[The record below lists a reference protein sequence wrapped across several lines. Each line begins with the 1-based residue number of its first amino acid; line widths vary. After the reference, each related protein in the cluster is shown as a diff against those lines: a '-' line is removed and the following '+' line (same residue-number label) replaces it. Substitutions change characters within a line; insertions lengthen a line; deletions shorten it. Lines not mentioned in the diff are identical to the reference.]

1 MAYRKKTHKKNKAEV
16 IDHKPDEKVEGKPT
30 AVRVVADETVEHEDT
45 RKYPKWTGKVFDIA
59 GPIGGFGLW
68 AIIMVILWPML
79 LSVASAAMTF
89 IAIQIVGGFPDLVIG
104 EMGTK
109 APTMMPV
116 IFLTVFTALIFA
128 WVFILG
134 VKKLGQLSM
143 YLARGLFLGRD
154 RHARKARKLEKAAE
168 RKREGERIAAKKKRD
183 KAAKVKAKQQVADAK
198 QNNPDL

>member
-1 MAYRKKTHKKNKAEV
+1 MAYRKKTHKKNKAKV
-16 IDHKPDEKVEGKPT
+16 IDHKPDEEKVEDTPAAT
-30 AVRVVADETVEHEDT
+30 PVVDEAVERGRD
-45 RKYPKWTGKVFDIA
+45 KYPKWTAKVFDIA

-79 LSVASAAMTF
+79 LSVGSAAMTF
-89 IAIQIVGGFPDLVIG
+89 IAIQIVGGYPDLVIG

-128 WVFILG
+128 WVFIFG

-143 YLARGLFLGRD
+143 YLARGLFLARD

-168 RKREGERIAAKKKRD
+168 RKREGERIAAKKKKD
-183 KAAKVKAKQQVADAK
+183 KADKVKAKQQVAAAK
-198 QNNPDL
+198 QDNPDL

>member
-16 IDHKPDEKVEGKPT
+16 IDHKPDEKPVDKPT
-30 AVRVVADETVEHEDT
+30 AVRVVADEIVEREAGN
-45 RKYPKWTGKVFDIA
+45 YPKWTGKVFDIA

-79 LSVASAAMTF
+79 LSVGSAAMTF
-89 IAIQIVGGFPDLVIG
+89 IAIQIVGGYPDLVIG

-143 YLARGLFLGRD
+143 YLARGLFLARD

-168 RKREGERIAAKKKRD
+168 RKREGERIAAKKKKEKTD
-183 KAAKVKAKQQVADAK
+183 KVKAKQQVADAK
-198 QNNPDL
+198 QDNPDL

>member
-1 MAYRKKTHKKNKAEV
+1 MAYRKKTHKKSKAEV
-16 IDHKPDEKVEGKPT
+16 IDHKPDEKSADKPT
-30 AVRVVADETVEHEDT
+30 AVRVVVDETVERGED
-45 RKYPKWTGKVFDIA
+45 KYPKWTAKVFDVA
-59 GPIGGFGLW
+59 GPLGGFGLW

-79 LSVASAAMTF
+79 LSVGSAAMTF
-89 IAIQIVGGFPDLVIG
+89 IAIQIVGGYPDLVIG

-109 APTMMPV
+109 APTMMPI

-143 YLARGLFLGRD
+143 YLARGLFWGRD
-154 RHARKARKLEKAAE
+154 RHARKARKLEKVAE

-183 KAAKVKAKQQVADAK
+183 KADKVKAKQQVAAAK
-198 QNNPDL
+198 QDNPDL